1 MAYESRAERG
11 STPGLRVAHLTTV
24 DSSLRYLL
32 LPQLLAVIATGGQ
45 AIGISAK
52 GIDAAYLESRGIR
65 HIALPGSTR
74 GMHPIADLR
83 AAIALW
89 VILRRERPDVLH
101 THNPKPGLYG
111 RIVGRLAGVPVV
123 VNTVHGLYAT
133 ATDRWLKRLVV
144 YALEAIASRFSDA
157 ELVQSAEDHRL
168 LTRWRISPP
177 RRTTLLGNG
186 IDLTRF
192 RQDGTS
198 AAGREAIRASLGIPR
213 GRVTVGTVGRLVS
226 EKGYAELIA
235 AAEILGDDFAI
246 LVVGPEDPDKHDA
259 LSPSLLERARTAG
272 VRLLGQRDDVHD
284 LYRAMDIFVL
294 ASHREGMPRAA
305 MEASASGLA
314 VVATDIRGC
323 REVIDDGVTGLLVPP
338 KDVEALVGAIG
349 RLARDAGLRRRMG
362 AAGAQRAQLEFD
374 EERVIRVVLET
385 YERVARGKG
394 QSRGYPTHLRGAAA
408 GREPDLSRER
418 SQ

>member
-1 MAYESRAERG
+1 
-11 STPGLRVAHLTTV
+11 
-24 DSSLRYLL
+24 L
-32 LPQLLAVIATGGQ
+32 LPQLLAVIASGGQ
-45 AIGISAK
+45 AIGISA
-52 GIDAAYLESRGIR
+52 GGPDVGYLESRGIR

-74 GMHPIADLR
+74 GMHPMADLR

-89 VILRRERPDVLH
+89 RILRRERPDVLH
-101 THNPKPGLYG
+101 THNPKPGVYG
-111 RIVGRLAGVPVV
+111 RVVGRLAGVPVV

-133 ATDRWLKRLVV
+133 TLDHWSKRLVV

-168 LTRWRISPP
+168 LSRWRISPP

-198 AAGREAIRASLGIPR
+198 VVRRETIRASLGIPA
-213 GRVTVGTVGRLVS
+213 GQVTVGTVGRLVS
-226 EKGYAELIA
+226 EKGYMELIA
-235 AAEILGDDFAI
+235 AAEILGDGIAT
-246 LVVGPEDPDKHDA
+246 LAVGPEDPYKSDA
-259 LSPSLLERARTAG
+259 LPPSILARARSAG
-272 VRLLGQRDDVHD
+272 VRLLGQRDDVHH

-305 MEASASGLA
+305 MEASASGIP

-323 REVIDDGVTGLLVPP
+323 REVVDDGVTGVLVPQ
-338 KDVEALVGAIG
+338 KDVNSLVAAIR
-349 RLARDAGLRRRMG
+349 RLAGDPGLRRRMG
-362 AAGAQRAQLEFD
+362 AAGARRAQLEFD
-374 EERVIRVVLET
+374 EDRVVRVVMKT
-385 YERVARGKG
+385 YERVARSKG
-394 QSRGYPTHLRGAAA
+394 LPSDYPTSRREVVIERQPDSARG
-408 GREPDLSRER
+408 G